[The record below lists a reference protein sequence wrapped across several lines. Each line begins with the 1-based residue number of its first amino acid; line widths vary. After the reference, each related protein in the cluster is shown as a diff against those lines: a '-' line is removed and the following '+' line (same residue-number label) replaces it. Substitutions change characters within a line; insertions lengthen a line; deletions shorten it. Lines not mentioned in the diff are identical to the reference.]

1 MNRPRRPYNIHV
13 RQRSRPIGLKSLK
26 RDVTSIY
33 FVLSPEYR
41 SDILLLKNTILFIF
55 SYDAII
61 LISLYF
67 QFIQ

>member
-13 RQRSRPIGLKSLK
+13 RQRSIGLKSLK

-41 SDILLLKNTILFIF
+41 SDILLLKKILF
-55 SYDAII
+55 Y
-61 LISLYF
+61 LYSVMTP
-67 QFIQ
+67 

>member
-13 RQRSRPIGLKSLK
+13 RQRSIGLKSLK

-41 SDILLLKNTILFIF
+41 SDILLLKKYYFI
-55 SYDAII
+55 Y
-61 LISLYF
+61 
-67 QFIQ
+67 IQL

>member
-13 RQRSRPIGLKSLK
+13 RQRSIGLKSLK